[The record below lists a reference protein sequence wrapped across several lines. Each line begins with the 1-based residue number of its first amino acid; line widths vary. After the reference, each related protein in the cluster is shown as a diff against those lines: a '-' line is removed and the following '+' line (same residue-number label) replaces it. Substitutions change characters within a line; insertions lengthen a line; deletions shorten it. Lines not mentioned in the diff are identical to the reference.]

1 MTKTMAQAL
10 LASESAIQ
18 LRTYQPQTQSQS
30 PILSVRQLCKAYS
43 GQQKRVLENL
53 NFDLHAGEMVAVIGR
68 SGAGKSTLLHVMNG
82 TIPASEGQILRYTQ
96 SQVDTQSQVATQP
109 QVDLRGE
116 TQDVL
121 QFSRRQMRQWRSE
134 CGMIFQDFCLVPR
147 LDVLTNVLLGRL
159 SQTST
164 LKSFFKLFSDED
176 RAHAIGLLQWMNLLP
191 HALQRAENL
200 SGGQMQR
207 VAICRALMQ
216 NPKILLADEPVASL
230 DPKNT
235 RRIMDVL
242 RQVSDNGITVVV
254 NLHSVELVK
263 EYCTRA
269 IGIAQGR
276 IVFDGSPSALTDGL
290 LRTLY
295 GDDLQPVH

>member
-10 LASESAIQ
+10 LASESATQ
-18 LRTYQPQTQSQS
+18 LRAYQPQTQSQS

-96 SQVDTQSQVATQP
+96 SQVDTQP
-109 QVDLRGE
+109 QVDLHGE

>member
-1 MTKTMAQAL
+1 MAQAML
-10 LASESAIQ
+10 KPAPAPEVTPLRSAQKKVLAVKG
-18 LRTYQPQTQSQS
+18 LG
-30 PILSVRQLCKAYS
+30 KAYNAQS
-43 GQQKRVLENL
+43 RVLDDI
-53 NFDLHAGEMVAVIGR
+53 NFDLHAGELVAVVGR
-68 SGAGKSTLLHVMNG
+68 SGAGKSTLLHVLNG
-82 TIPASEGQILRYTQ
+82 TLPATAGEILNYRESGQQQNIVELN
-96 SQVDTQSQVATQP
+96 A
-109 QVDLRGE
+109 
-116 TQDVL
+116 
-121 QFSRRQMRQWRSE
+121 RQMRRWRSE

-164 LKSFFKLFSDED
+164 LKSFFKVFPDTD
-176 RAHAIGLLQWMNLLP
+176 RARAIGLLEWLNMLP
-191 HALQRAENL
+191 QALQRAENL

-242 RQVSDNGITVVV
+242 RQVSDNGISVMV

-269 IGIAQGR
+269 IGIAKGR
-276 IVFDGSPSALTDGL
+276 IVFDGHPSQLTEDL
-290 LRTLY
+290 LHTLY
-295 GDDLQPVH
+295 GEERAQLN

>member
-1 MTKTMAQAL
+1 MAQAL
-10 LASESAIQ
+10 LKIAPTQ
-18 LRTYQPQTQSQS
+18 HTVPQTALR
-30 PILSVRQLCKAYS
+30 PKVLAVS
-43 GQQKRVLENL
+43 GLGKSYGTQNPVLHDI
-53 NFDLHAGEMVAVIGR
+53 NFDLYGGELVAVIGR
-68 SGAGKSTLLHVMNG
+68 SGAGKSTLLHVLNG
-82 TIPASEGQILRYTQ
+82 TIPASEGEILNFRDNGQ
-96 SQVDTQSQVATQP
+96 QQNIVELNS
-109 QVDLRGE
+109 
-116 TQDVL
+116 
-121 QFSRRQMRQWRSE
+121 RQMRQWRSD

-164 LKSFFKLFSDED
+164 LKSFFKVFPDAD
-176 RAHAIGLLQWMNLLP
+176 RARAIGLLEWLNMLP
-191 HALQRAENL
+191 QALQRAENL

-242 RQVSDNGITVVV
+242 RQVSDNGISVMV

-269 IGIAQGR
+269 IGIAKGR
-276 IVFDGSPSALTDGL
+276 IVFDGHPSDLTDDL
-290 LRTLY
+290 LHTLY
-295 GDDLQPVH
+295 GEEISQLN

>member
-1 MTKTMAQAL
+1 MAQAL
-10 LASESAIQ
+10 LKPAPAPDVTP
-18 LRTYQPQTQSQS
+18 LR
-30 PILSVRQLCKAYS
+30 AA
-43 GQQKRVLENL
+43 QKKVLAVKGLGKSYNAQERVLHDI
-53 NFDLHAGEMVAVIGR
+53 NFDLHAGELVAVVGR
-68 SGAGKSTLLHVMNG
+68 SGAGKSTLLHVLNG
-82 TIPASEGQILRYTQ
+82 TLPATDGEIVNYRDGGQQQNIVELN
-96 SQVDTQSQVATQP
+96 A
-109 QVDLRGE
+109 
-116 TQDVL
+116 
-121 QFSRRQMRQWRSE
+121 RQMREWRSE

-164 LKSFFKLFSDED
+164 LKSFFKVFPDAD
-176 RAHAIGLLQWMNLLP
+176 RARAIGLLEWLNMLP
-191 HALQRAENL
+191 QALQRAENL

-242 RQVSDNGITVVV
+242 RQVSDNGISVMV

-269 IGIAQGR
+269 IGIAKGR
-276 IVFDGSPSALTDGL
+276 IVFDGHPSQLTEDL
-290 LRTLY
+290 LHTLY
-295 GDDLQPVH
+295 GEEMTQLN

>member
-1 MTKTMAQAL
+1 MAQAL
-10 LASESAIQ
+10 LASESATP
-18 LRTYQPQTQSQS
+18 LRTHHFQTQPQQT
-30 PILSVRQLCKAYS
+30 ILSVRQLCKAYS
-43 GQQKRVLENL
+43 GQQKRVLDNL
-53 NFDLHAGEMVAVIGR
+53 SFDLYAGEMVAVIGR

-82 TIPASEGQILRYTQ
+82 TIPASEGQILRYPAQ
-96 SQVDTQSQVATQP
+96 QDGEPGDTQ
-109 QVDLRGE
+109 DILR
-116 TQDVL
+116 
-121 QFSRRQMRQWRSE
+121 FSSRQMRQWRSE

-159 SQTST
+159 SRTST

-254 NLHSVELVK
+254 NLHSVEQVK
-263 EYCTRA
+263 AYCTRA

-276 IVFDGSPSALTDGL
+276 ILFDGPPSELTDSL
-290 LRTLY
+290 LHTLY